1 MIRSDHKLT
10 PEMVASLEKEL
21 RAKQEELARVS
32 KSRGGCRPI
41 ISGEEGDNELSVI
54 AIQEN
59 ALRVE
64 IDSIRNTLNTCQ
76 VVKLNSSKSVVGIG
90 AIVTIEVTEE
100 GDEPFEMKVSLAKD
114 TNIELDEDIA
124 SFTLNSPI
132 GKCIVGQSV
141 GFEGEYIVKGNRGP
155 CLGERKFGCKILAIE
170 Y

>member
-10 PEMVASLEKEL
+10 PEMVKSLEKEL
-21 RAKQEELARVS
+21 MAKEAELAKVS
-32 KSRGGCRPI
+32 KLRGECRPLV
-41 ISGEEGDNELSVI
+41 SGEEGDNELSVI
-54 AIQEN
+54 ATQEHS
-59 ALRVE
+59 LRVE
-64 IDSIRNTLNTCQ
+64 IESIKQTLNTCQ
-76 VVKLNSSKSVVGIG
+76 VISLDSSKSVVGIG

-114 TNIELDEDIA
+114 TNIELNREIA

-132 GKCIVGQSV
+132 GKCIVGQKV
-141 GFEGEYIVKGNRGP
+141 GFEGEYIVKGNKGP